1 MDMDINTDPD
11 YGRTKNP
18 DMVLGSSPDPDVT
31 VASGGLAGHSD
42 WHGPRPQPAFRWWPR
57 SQPSVQSLVV
67 TRATDLMYPQLLR
80 GFVSRLVFGSSPGR
94 EMTLDSGGAQ
104 VILISLFLT
113 PAPLQICHSP

>member
-42 WHGPRPQPAFRWWPR
+42 WHGSPHGSMALDPNLPLGGGPDH
-57 SQPSVQSLVV
+57 SL
-67 TRATDLMYPQLLR
+67 LC
-80 GFVSRLVFGSSPGR
+80 S
-94 EMTLDSGGAQ
+94 
-104 VILISLFLT
+104 
-113 PAPLQICHSP
+113 H